1 MAVDG
6 NVVAGLLQVAL
17 LTGVDAAPD
26 AVLLVEVPLQV
37 VVLVVCG
44 RLHHGVIHLGAFDL
58 DPARKIRVHVVQLS
72 IIQKDAA
79 LHGGVAD
86 DLKSGLR
93 GFCRG
98 RGLRCLCGGA
108 GLRLIFDVRKVFVT
122 ICLLLAFQYVS
133 GNQKRA
139 DAESDDQNHDHNNI
153 KRFFHAQYLL
163 LPL

>member
-6 NVVAGLLQVAL
+6 DVVAGLVQIAL

-44 RLHHGVIHLGAFDL
+44 SLHHGVIHLGAFDL

-86 DLKSGLR
+86 DLKSGL
-93 GFCRG
+93 
-98 RGLRCLCGGA
+98 
-108 GLRLIFDVRKVFVT
+108 
-122 ICLLLAFQYVS
+122 
-133 GNQKRA
+133 
-139 DAESDDQNHDHNNI
+139 
-153 KRFFHAQYLL
+153 
-163 LPL
+163 

>member
-1 MAVDG
+1 MEHAAVGHVVAVDG
-6 NVVAGLLQVAL
+6 NVVAGLVQVAL

-86 DLKSGLR
+86 DLKSGL
-93 GFCRG
+93 
-98 RGLRCLCGGA
+98 
-108 GLRLIFDVRKVFVT
+108 
-122 ICLLLAFQYVS
+122 
-133 GNQKRA
+133 
-139 DAESDDQNHDHNNI
+139 
-153 KRFFHAQYLL
+153 
-163 LPL
+163 